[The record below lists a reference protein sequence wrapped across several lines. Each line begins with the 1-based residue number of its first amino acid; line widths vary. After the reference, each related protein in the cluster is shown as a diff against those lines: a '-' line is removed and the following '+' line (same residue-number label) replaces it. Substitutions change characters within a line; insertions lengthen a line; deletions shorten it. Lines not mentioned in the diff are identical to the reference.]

1 MVNVVPF
8 HQFVYWKTYTNK
20 REREFLWIPHDLKG
34 LTLPKLGGWKM
45 IFQGKML
52 IFRVKLFGTISCNV
66 WNPNHYRI
74 NVVNRKPPQK
84 KMNRP
89 IHQHGAYDK
98 MHPSHLGV
106 PNFINHQPFFS
117 AKSGFTTAKSLPNSA
132 KTSTA
137 TPAVLTAVALRPN
150 PSAGR

>member
-1 MVNVVPF
+1 MF
-8 HQFVYWKTYTNK
+8 G
-20 REREFLWIPHDLKG
+20 IPI
-34 LTLPKLGGWKM
+34 T
-45 IFQGKML
+45 
-52 IFRVKLFGTISCNV
+52 
-66 WNPNHYRI
+66 RI
-74 NVVNRKPPQK
+74 NVVTPKNQPSHYPW
-84 KMNRP
+84 
-89 IHQHGAYDK
+89 HGAYDK

-150 PSAGR
+150 PSAGRWHQRNRHSVRRLRSASRKKPGVEKDELIHLKVPWCAHLCTLNMDNENHPANHTFLTGNNKIFIA